1 MKSLVNYAIQYAKK
15 GFSVIPTIGK
25 KPLVKF
31 ADREPLTSAEIEKFW
46 TSHPYANIALKTDQ
60 FFVVDVT
67 HCANGRRMMV
77 TNFSSLNLRREL
89 VRILASY
96 LVSILRPIQTTM

>member
-15 GFSVIPTIGK
+15 GFSVIPTVGK

-31 ADREPLTSAEIEKFW
+31 ADLEPLTSAEIEKFW

-60 FFVVDVT
+60 FFVVDVDRHEDGDDGT
-67 HCANGRRMMV
+67 L
-77 TNFSSLNLRREL
+77 SIKNLSHPEWFN
-89 VRILASY
+89 
-96 LVSILRPIQTTM
+96 T